1 MLENLLKE
9 FNISPFLTVEGYTV
23 FYVPFGLI
31 DEFYRKTCSIDF
43 ILRYSVYCSAVTSK
57 KWIFHVKEL

>member
-9 FNISPFLTVEGYTV
+9 FNIIPLITEGCTV
-23 FYVPFGLI
+23 FYVPFELV
-31 DEFYRKTCSIDF
+31 DVFYRKTRSIDF
-43 ILRYSVYCSAVTSK
+43 ILRYTVDCSAVTSK